1 MSESGHSRQRR
12 TEPIV
17 DPCPATPKSGRKF
30 TGVGAAPGLRPR
42 RDERLPSKGD
52 VRSRADDGAPVA
64 GNSRWRRPSSNAPPL
79 PLVRGS
85 RRSASAGDSPR
96 SCTNGLLEYVPHC
109 SVSAHGHLPTGG
121 QKCGR
126 HR

>member
-64 GNSRWRRPSSNAPPL
+64 GKLAMETSVKQCAALAVGARIATLRFGRR
-79 PLVRGS
+79 
-85 RRSASAGDSPR
+85 
-96 SCTNGLLEYVPHC
+96 
-109 SVSAHGHLPTGG
+109 
-121 QKCGR
+121 
-126 HR
+126 